1 MQKDKKIKNK
11 ISKVKPFDVINTII
25 LLLIAVVC
33 VYPFL
38 YIFFLSISDGK
49 YLVTNQV
56 KVFPMGVNFET
67 FKYIF
72 TNKNLNIGRG
82 MFNSAIYT
90 IAGTA
95 TSIFITF
102 STAYVLTRKRFKGRF
117 LIMSLFAFTWV
128 FEAGIIPNYIILN
141 SLGFVD
147 NPLVM
152 IIPNAINTQFLILT
166 KVFLEGLPDE
176 LEEAARIDGA
186 NDWIT
191 MIKIFV
197 PLSKT
202 IIATIGLFYAVFIW
216 NQYLVPQI
224 YLKSAQYQTIQQ
236 ILKQLVISSGS
247 ANTSFSTF
255 VKNGISLNPQNLRAA
270 AIFVAMVPI
279 VCVYPFVQKY
289 FKKGILVG
297 SVKG

>member
-1 MQKDKKIKNK
+1 MKKHHKINNK
-11 ISKVKPFDVINTII
+11 IDKVKPFDVINTIF
-25 LLLIAVVC
+25 LLLIAIIC

-56 KVFPMGVNFET
+56 KFFPRGINIEA

-72 TNKNLNIGRG
+72 SNENLNIGRG
-82 MFNSAIYT
+82 MFNSAVYT
-90 IAGTA
+90 VAGTGV
-95 TSIFITF
+95 SIFITF

-117 LIMSLFAFTWV
+117 LIMSIFTFTWV
-128 FEAGIIPNYIILN
+128 FEAGIIPNFIILN

-166 KVFLEGLPDE
+166 KVFLDGLPDE

-186 NDWIT
+186 NDWIS
-191 MIKIFV
+191 MIKIYM

-202 IIATIGLFYAVFIW
+202 IIATIGLFYAVSIW
-216 NQYLVPQI
+216 NQYLIPQI
-224 YLKSAQYQTIQQ
+224 YLKSAKFQTIQQ
-236 ILKQLVISSGS
+236 ILKQLVISSGA
-247 ANTSFSTF
+247 ANTSFGTL
-255 VKNGISLNPQNLRAA
+255 VRNGVSLNPQNLRAA

>member
-1 MQKDKKIKNK
+1 MKKDYKTKYKINK
-11 ISKVKPFDVINTII
+11 TKPFDVVNTML
-25 LLLIAVVC
+25 LLLIAIIC

-49 YLVTNQV
+49 YLVTNEV
-56 KVFPMGVNFET
+56 KFFPMGINLEA

-72 TNKNLNIGRG
+72 SNANLNIGRG
-82 MFNSAIYT
+82 MFNSAVYT
-90 IAGTA
+90 VAGTA
-95 TSIFITF
+95 VSIFITF
-102 STAYVLTRKRFKGRF
+102 STAYVLSRKRFKGRF
-117 LIMSLFAFTWV
+117 LIMSIFTFTWV

-152 IIPNAINTQFLILT
+152 IIPSAINTQFLILT
-166 KVFLEGLPDE
+166 KVFLDALPDE

-186 NDWIT
+186 NDWIS
-191 MIKIFV
+191 MIKIYM

-202 IIATIGLFYAVFIW
+202 IIATIGLFYAVSIW
-216 NQYLVPQI
+216 NQYLMPQI
-224 YLKSAQYQTIQQ
+224 YLKSAKFHTIQQ
-236 ILKQLVISSGS
+236 ILKQLVISSGG
-247 ANTSFSTF
+247 ANTSFATL
-255 VKNGISLNPQNLRAA
+255 VQNGVSLNPQNLRAA